1 MPVGDAQPPAP
12 DPLIGRVLSDRY
24 RILRKIGEGGMG
36 VVYQA
41 EHALIEKK
49 VALKILFP
57 ELTRRTELV
66 ARFLQE
72 AKSASRI
79 AHENVIDISDFGQSP
94 DGLVY
99 IAMEYLDGVDL
110 GHVLRNGGP
119 MSWQRARAIL
129 MQIGKALRAAH
140 EHGIIHRDMKPENI
154 FLIQRDG
161 HPDFVKV
168 LDFGIAKVVNLD
180 EDGPRLTQTG
190 MIFGT
195 PEYMSP
201 EQAQGQ
207 TPDYRVDIYAVG
219 CIMYHLLTGYVPF
232 TADSFMGILTK
243 HMLEPVIPPRQ
254 RRPDLDIP
262 EDIEAVVMRAI
273 QKERA
278 ARWEDMNSFCRALA
292 ACGGEAYDFSGPHS
306 GRIILKVADGSPSAA
321 HAAPSAPHAA
331 PSPYPVVESRP
342 TSTEILPL
350 PDTQE
355 MLAQAGARTRRSSL
369 VAGLVVTGIVV
380 IAVVSGMVALRSPD
394 SATKEAHP
402 GSPAT
407 AAAGSSAAPAPPPP
421 ATEPPAATAAAAPAH
436 PAAAA
441 ASATKP
447 ASTPAPAPTT
457 RTRQRSSAEAVRA
470 LTGGEP
476 GKTERQRTPTPAE
489 LKDPFNSQ

>member
-1 MPVGDAQPPAP
+1 MPVGDAQPPGP

-24 RILRKIGEGGMG
+24 RIQRKLGEGGMG

-49 VALKILFP
+49 IALKILFP

-119 MSWQRARAIL
+119 MPWQRARAIL

-140 EHGIIHRDMKPENI
+140 DHGIIHRDMKPENI

-219 CIMYHLLTGYVPF
+219 CIMYHLLTGQVPF

-262 EDIEAVVMRAI
+262 EDIEAVVMRAV
-273 QKERA
+273 QKERN
-278 ARWEDMNSFCRALA
+278 ARWEDMNAFCRALA
-292 ACGGEAYDFSGPHS
+292 ACGGEVYDFSGPHS
-306 GRIILKVADGSPSAA
+306 GRINLKVADPVSPSAA
-321 HAAPSAPHAA
+321 HVAPQPLAELP
-331 PSPYPVVESRP
+331 PRP

-355 MLAQAGARTRRSSL
+355 MLAQAGARTGRSNL
-369 VAGLVVTGIVV
+369 VAGLVVAGIVV
-380 IAVVSGMVALRSPD
+380 IAAVAGIAAFRSSASSTEAARSGA
-394 SATKEAHP
+394 
-402 GSPAT
+402 PA
-407 AAAGSSAAPAPPPP
+407 AAPAGSAAARSPPPT
-421 ATEPPAATAAAAPAH
+421 TEPPATSAASSPEAPVH

-441 ASATKP
+441 ASTSSK
-447 ASTPAPAPTT
+447 PTT
-457 RTRQRSSAEAVRA
+457 RTRQRSSADAVRA
-470 LTGGEP
+470 LTGEP
-476 GKTERQRTPTPAE
+476 GKAERQRTATPAE
-489 LKDPFNSQ
+489 LKDPFNSQQ